1 MNLLQCYIL
10 IFEEISRTRQL
21 IQQHQRNSQSNLTFG
36 PSIHPESPISISN
49 LIIHKMKK
57 HLLKFDIKLNDS
69 IPKYLMHE
77 IQSNYSKNTHINSEV
92 AKEKKKKKR

>member
-1 MNLLQCYIL
+1 
-10 IFEEISRTRQL
+10 
-21 IQQHQRNSQSNLTFG
+21 
-36 PSIHPESPISISN
+36 
-49 LIIHKMKK
+49 MKK